1 MSESL
6 SSWLARLEA
15 RHPKSIDLGLDRC
28 AQVYRTMGSPRPA
41 PVIIT
46 VGGTNGKGSVVAFLS
61 AVLTALGFRCAS
73 YTSPHLLEFNE
84 RIRIDGTP
92 VSDEILLNAFEST
105 DASMKGTSLTYFEFT
120 TLSALKIMSESDLD
134 IAILEVGL
142 GGRLD
147 TVNLVNPD
155 CAVITN
161 IALDHQQYL
170 GEDRESIG
178 FEKAGIMRTGI
189 PIICGD
195 RNPPDSL
202 LENAKSTQ
210 AHLHVLGRDFDYFS
224 RDRTMNL
231 KLGQRRMTLPVPA
244 MNGTHQL
251 GNLATAIAAIY
262 FLDSKLLKRKSAW
275 KKVIPEL
282 QVPGRLYRLPSDPR
296 FVVDVGHN
304 PHAASAVMR
313 FLAAGTHQQ
322 VYCVLGMFRDKDA
335 AGVAKL
341 LDPVIDQWLCAGLPG
356 PRGQAGSQLA
366 SKISKT
372 TEKTKTSVFKNVAQ
386 AVLRA
391 RKLAGE
397 KDLVLVFGSFETAA
411 EAMRQFE

>member
-6 SSWLARLEA
+6 SSWLVRLEA

-28 AQVYRTMGSPRPA
+28 ARVYRNMDSPRPA
-41 PVIIT
+41 PVVIT

-92 VSDEILLNAFEST
+92 VSDQQLLNAFEST

-178 FEKAGIMRTGI
+178 FEKAGIMRNGI
-189 PIICGD
+189 PVICGD
-195 RNPPDSL
+195 RNPPDSV
-202 LENAKSTQ
+202 LEHAESIQ
-210 AHLHVLGRDFDYFS
+210 AHLRLLGREFDYLS
-224 RDRTMNL
+224 RDRMMNL
-231 KLGQRRMTLPVPA
+231 KLGQKRMTLPVPA
-244 MNGTHQL
+244 MNGTHQRD
-251 GNLATAIAAIY
+251 NLATAIAAIH
-262 FLDSKLLKRKSAW
+262 FLDSKLLKRKWAW

-282 QVPGRLYRLPSDPR
+282 HVPGRLYRLPSDPR

-304 PHAASAVMR
+304 PHAAIAVSR

-322 VYCVLGMFRDKDA
+322 VYCVLGMFRDKDT

-341 LDPVIDQWLCAGLPG
+341 LDAEVDQWLCAGLPG
-356 PRGQAGSQLA
+356 PRGQTGKKLA
-366 SKISKT
+366 SKISNT
-372 TEKTKTSVFKNVAQ
+372 AEKTEVSVFKNVAQ
-386 AVLRA
+386 AVVRA
-391 RKLAGE
+391 KELAGE